1 MKKAILIKL
10 HGAMPQKLK
19 DQKGKTGWVIRESG
33 KEFFVSFTPPR
44 QRRGGVRA
52 WIRKDYL
59 EILRPA
65 AELESLLS
73 KDPVLKAY
81 QTARLKYQL
90 EFYGFS
96 LGSWITEKLFYDI
109 SQTLKQPQK

>member
-65 AELESLLS
+65 AELEILLS
-73 KDPVLKAY
+73 KDPPLKAY
-81 QTARLKYQL
+81 QTARLKDRL
-90 EFYGFS
+90 AVWGFS
-96 LGSWITEKLFYDI
+96 LDSWITEKLFYDI
-109 SQTLKQPQK
+109 SQTLKQTQK